1 MDVLFEK
8 SEKFKQQKM
17 KKNLKNTKWKQSKPN
32 ITKKKKIKSKKNLR
46 KKGKITATTN
56 QEEGIRQEQIKK
68 YQNIYELS
76 IEKNMQLLCVIKQLG
91 YHARPDWSKTDY
103 VLHHTELNLSY

>member
-1 MDVLFEK
+1 
-8 SEKFKQQKM
+8 M
-17 KKNLKNTKWKQSKPN
+17 KTEQTKHN
-32 ITKKKKIKSKKNLR
+32 KKKKIKSKKNLR

-56 QEEGIRQEQIKK
+56 QEGIRQEQIKK

>member
-1 MDVLFEK
+1 MK
-8 SEKFKQQKM
+8 TKQ
-17 KKNLKNTKWKQSKPN
+17 TKHNK
-32 ITKKKKIKSKKNLR
+32 IKKIKSKKNLR

-56 QEEGIRQEQIKK
+56 QEEGIRQEQIQK